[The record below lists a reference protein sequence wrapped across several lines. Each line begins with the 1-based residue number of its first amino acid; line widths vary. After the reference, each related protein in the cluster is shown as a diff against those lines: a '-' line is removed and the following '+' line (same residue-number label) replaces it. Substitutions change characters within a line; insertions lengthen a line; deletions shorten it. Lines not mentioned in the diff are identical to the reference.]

1 MTKLLLDKSLCR
13 IEVCKFKD
21 IRHIFE
27 EFHYKHGNM
36 GGGISV
42 CFKMFL
48 SDELVGGAV
57 LGLPRHQKKYPNAI
71 DIRRMA
77 CTDLSPQNS
86 ESYFIGQIKKWL
98 RDNTTHESILSYS
111 DMTVGHIG
119 TIYKASGF
127 KESGKTSPSK
137 YVVYGEKT
145 YHPRS
150 LSIDRDYSY
159 KLREA
164 VKTGEAVVKTG
175 LPKIIWVLPIIRK
188 TYKKS

>member
-1 MTKLLLDKSLCR
+1 
-13 IEVCKFKD
+13 
-21 IRHIFE
+21 
-27 EFHYKHGNM
+27 M

-42 CFKMFL
+42 CFAMYMDGKM
-48 SDELVGGAV
+48 VGGSV

-77 CTDLSPQNS
+77 CLDSSPQNS

-98 RDNTTHESILSYS
+98 RDNTEHESILSYS
-111 DMTVGHIG
+111 DPTVGHNG

-127 KESGKTSPSK
+127 YLAGQTNESKCVEWGD
-137 YVVYGEKT
+137 KT

-150 LSIDRDYSY
+150 LSIDRPYSY

-164 VKTGEAVVKTG
+164 VKSGEAVVKTG
-175 LPKIIWVLPIIRK
+175 LKKNIWVLPITRK
-188 TYKKS
+188 HYKKR